1 MTEDDSDVTDDQ
13 WLTQAL
19 ASLPTPPIPPE
30 VAARVSAAIR
40 VEAEAR
46 VDNVAPLRPP
56 AEPPAPD
63 STGTTNRRK
72 DPRRWLL
79 GAGAVAAAGLVAAFV
94 VNQITPDSSV
104 PAAQPPVTASPE
116 GGDARTQATAGS
128 QPDRAGT
135 DQVTF
140 VQPVSSGTSYT
151 AASLQPV
158 MADRMHQLPTTP
170 APAQVRAATFAQD
183 AAGIQSCL
191 DGVGAKP
198 LELRMIDLA
207 RYEDLPSAV
216 MAFRGNDQDPT
227 TDVIV
232 VGMLCTRDHPQI
244 RMRAQVNTPD

>member
-1 MTEDDSDVTDDQ
+1 MTEHDKEAADDE

-30 VAARVSAAIR
+30 VAAKVSAAIR
-40 VEAEAR
+40 VESEAR
-46 VDNVAPLRPP
+46 VANVIPLQPATRPE
-56 AEPPAPD
+56 ASD
-63 STGTTNRRK
+63 SPVPTTHRS

-79 GAGAVAAAGLVAAFV
+79 AAGAIAAAGLVAVFV
-94 VNQITPDSSV
+94 VSQTTPDASV
-104 PAAQPPVTASPE
+104 PAAQPPATASPE
-116 GGDARTQATAGS
+116 SGDGSARATTGG
-128 QPDRAGT
+128 QPDSADTGP
-135 DQVTF
+135 VTF
-140 VQPVSSGTSYT
+140 VQPVSSGTAYT

-158 MADRMHQLPTTP
+158 MADRMRQLPTTP
-170 APAQVRAATFAQD
+170 APAQMRAATFAQD

-244 RMRAQVNTPD
+244 RMRAEINTPD